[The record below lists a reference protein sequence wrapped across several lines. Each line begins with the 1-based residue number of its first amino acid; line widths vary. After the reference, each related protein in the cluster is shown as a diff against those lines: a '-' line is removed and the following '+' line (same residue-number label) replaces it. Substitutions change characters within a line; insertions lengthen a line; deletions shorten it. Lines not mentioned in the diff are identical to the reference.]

1 MIKKEYLSP
10 NMKQFEKIASIGS
23 SAKSFILYTGIHS
36 IGNLNIMG
44 DYRANL
50 EVKISKEAVHIE
62 TNTREQSRS
71 ALWFKERE
79 KRLMAS
85 NFEIIL
91 NRKSVVTQKCVDNIM
106 TSRQFSSKPADQ
118 RRTQSLVT
126 STVNRKK
133 NHVIMMQVQTSMI
146 LTLMTPEEES
156 EPHLSDS

>member
-1 MIKKEYLSP
+1 
-10 NMKQFEKIASIGS
+10 
-23 SAKSFILYTGIHS
+23 
-36 IGNLNIMG
+36 MG

-85 NFEIIL
+85 NFGIIL

-106 TSRQFSSKPADQ
+106 TSRQFSSKPGDE

-133 NHVIMMQVQTSMI
+133 NHVHPCGLMI
-146 LTLMTPEEES
+146 NPLFPFIAGTPDGIQNS
-156 EPHLSDS
+156 EVNNV